1 MLTQLFELG
10 TATDDRT
17 LRTMV
22 LGWVVGAVFSVNK
35 VKENDLI
42 LPKTES
48 IRLHCS
54 LNKVWGPSRCE
65 VFRTDLSGRDTGG
78 IKFPIAIL

>member
-42 LPKTES
+42 LPETKS

-54 LNKVWGPSRCE
+54 LNKVWGPS
-65 VFRTDLSGRDTGG
+65 
-78 IKFPIAIL
+78 